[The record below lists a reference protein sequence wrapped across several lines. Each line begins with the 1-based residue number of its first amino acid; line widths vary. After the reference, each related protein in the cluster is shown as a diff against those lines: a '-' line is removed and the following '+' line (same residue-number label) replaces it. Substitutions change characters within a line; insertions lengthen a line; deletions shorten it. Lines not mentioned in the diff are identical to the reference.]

1 MHSQAEATSYT
12 HEGEPISAH
21 MIRWHFHAFQAY
33 DHGLGYYTF
42 AITDLELPDPVPNVD
57 RTEEGITDSEDE
69 REDARNAAANAQ
81 AEADAEEAAQTEGQ
95 PDAEPYVEE
104 EVEEL
109 DEQGPGEP
117 AASVKDVLTDLGLN
131 DD

>member
-1 MHSQAEATSYT
+1 MC
-12 HEGEPISAH
+12 
-21 MIRWHFHAFQAY
+21 
-33 DHGLGYYTF
+33 

>member
-57 RTEEGITDSEDE
+57 RTEEGITDSENE
-69 REDARNAAANAQ
+69 REDARNEEANAHAEAAA
-81 AEADAEEAAQTEGQ
+81 EYAAQNEGQ
-95 PDAEPYVEE
+95 PDGTSFVEE
-104 EVEEL
+104 EVEEFG
-109 DEQGPGEP
+109 EQGPAEP
-117 AASVKDVLTDLGLN
+117 DAATQGVLNDLGLN
-131 DD
+131 DE